1 MDDRDKYRDGVLSE
15 KDANPDPFA
24 QFKAWYRAALDAG
37 VPKADAMTLATATA
51 QGSPSARMVLLKEFD
66 RRGFVFYTNYRS
78 RKGEELEVN
87 PKAALVFHWPELHRQ
102 VRITGTL
109 SRVPHED
116 SERYFSSR
124 PRGARLAA
132 WASPQS
138 EVVPS
143 RRALEERFAELEQ
156 EYRDADIPLPPWWG
170 GYRVVPVTFEFWEGR
185 EDRLHDRLRY
195 SRRRD
200 GWLVERLAP

>member
-1 MDDRDKYRDGVLSE
+1 MLSE
-15 KDANPDPFA
+15 KDADPDPFA
-24 QFKAWYRAALDAG
+24 QFKAWYRGALDAG
-37 VPKADAMTLATATA
+37 VPRADAMTLATATTE
-51 QGSPSARMVLLKEFD
+51 GSPSARMVLLKEFD
-66 RRGFVFYTNYRS
+66 RRGFVFYTNYQS
-78 RKGEELEVN
+78 RKAEELETN
-87 PKAALVFHWPELHRQ
+87 PKAALVFHWPQLQRQ

-109 SRVPHED
+109 SRVAHED

-132 WASPQS
+132 WASRQS

-170 GYRVVPVTFEFWEGR
+170 GYRVVPGTFEFWEGR